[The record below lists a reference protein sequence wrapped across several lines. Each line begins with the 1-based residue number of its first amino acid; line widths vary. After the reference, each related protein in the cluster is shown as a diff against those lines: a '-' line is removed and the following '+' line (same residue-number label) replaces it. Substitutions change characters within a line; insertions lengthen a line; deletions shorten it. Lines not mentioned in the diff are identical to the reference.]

1 MSDKTVINI
10 GSELLDFDPE
20 NPRFPRAVNEGP
32 IDKLIERMAREE
44 RIIELMESIG
54 QQGYFPGEPL
64 VVVRNGGR
72 YIVAEGN
79 RRLAAIKLLN
89 GQLPIPP
96 RLKSLQEARE
106 QAKQHPVDI
115 PCLVFDEH
123 AEVLHYLGY
132 RHITGVKAWKPL
144 AKARYLHRLRQQPM
158 YSQLSQEELLVSLAR
173 EIGSK
178 PYYVG
183 QMLTSLAVLEFA
195 GDRDFFGVQRIDP
208 ERLDFTVLSTALS
221 YEKIWEFVGL
231 ANRKDIDAPALLEKE
246 TGELFTWLFA
256 QREDNDN
263 KPVVPES
270 RELDKLAKVV
280 ASPDALEELRESHN
294 LENAFRLTAGPSEA
308 LDKAL
313 NDANNALR
321 TVFSLLGKYLH
332 PSTSHQ
338 NAADDVADLARSIRN
353 LIRDRREDA
362 R

>member
-1 MSDKTVINI
+1 MSDKTVKLIP
-10 GSELLDFDPE
+10 SDLLDFDPE
-20 NPRFPRAVNEGP
+20 NPRFPRAINEGP

-44 RIIELMESIG
+44 RIVELMESIG

-64 VVVRNGGR
+64 VAVRNGER

-96 RLKSLQEARE
+96 RLKSLQEAKE
-106 QAKQHPVDI
+106 QAREHPDNI

-158 YSQLSQEELLVSLAR
+158 YSQLSQDDLLAALAR

-195 GDRDFFGVQRIDP
+195 GERGYFGIQRIDP
-208 ERLDFTVLSTALS
+208 DRLDFSLLSTALS
-221 YEKIWEFVGL
+221 YENVIKFVGL
-231 ANRKDIDAPALLEKE
+231 GSRRDIDAPDLLEKE
-246 TGELFTWLFA
+246 AADLFSWLYA
-256 QREDNDN
+256 QRDDGTT
-263 KPVVPES
+263 VVPES
-270 RELDKLAKVV
+270 RALDKLARVV
-280 ASPDALEELRESHN
+280 ASPEALAELRESHD
-294 LENAFRLTAGPSEA
+294 LEGADRLTAGPAEA
-308 LDKAL
+308 LEKAL
-313 NDANNALR
+313 ADANKVLGD
-321 TVFSLLGKYLH
+321 VFKLLGKHLH
-332 PSTSHQ
+332 PTASHQ
-338 NAADDVADLARSIRN
+338 SAADDIADIARSIRN
-353 LIRDRREDA
+353 LIRDRREDG

>member
-1 MSDKTVINI
+1 MPDKTVKLIP
-10 GSELLDFDPE
+10 SDLLDFDPE
-20 NPRFPRAVNEGP
+20 NPRFPRAINEGP

-64 VVVRNGGR
+64 VAIKNGGR

-96 RLKSLQEARE
+96 RLKSLQEAKE
-106 QAKQHPVDI
+106 QAKEHPASI

-144 AKARYLHRLRQQPM
+144 AKARYLNRLRQQPM
-158 YSQLSQEELLVSLAR
+158 YSQLSQDDLLIALAR

-195 GDRDFFGVQRIDP
+195 GERGYFGIQRIDP
-208 ERLDFTVLSTALS
+208 DRLDFSLLSTALS
-221 YEKIWEFVGL
+221 YDNVIKFVGL
-231 ANRKDIDAPALLEKE
+231 DSRRDIDAPDLLEKE
-246 TGELFTWLFA
+246 AGELFSWLYA
-256 QREDNDN
+256 QRDDGT
-263 KPVVPES
+263 KVVPDS
-270 RELDKLAKVV
+270 RDLDKLARVV
-280 ASPDALEELRESHN
+280 DSLDALAELRENHD
-294 LENAFRLTAGPSEA
+294 LESADRLTAGPSEA
-308 LDKAL
+308 LEKAL
-313 NDANNALR
+313 SDAIKVLQD
-321 TVFSLLGKYLH
+321 VHKLLGKHLH
-332 PSTSHQ
+332 PTASHQ
-338 NAADDVADLARSIRN
+338 TTAEDVADLARSIRN
-353 LIRDRREDA
+353 QIRDRREDG